1 MAAKCPNRKRTKRLA
16 NGRGKI
22 GCQGTLQLTTM
33 VPLAFPVNRWPKMLD
48 GLEVFAKAL
57 YGPVRKYGRRVLP
70 RDLLEA
76 LKTGRW
82 NLSCSTC
89 GWILKEPTK
98 ARGC

>member
-16 NGRGKI
+16 NGRGK
-22 GCQGTLQLTTM
+22 CNCPGTLKLTMM
-33 VPLAFPVNRWPKMLD
+33 VPLVFDANRWPKNLD
-48 GLEVFAKAL
+48 GLDVFNRAL
-57 YGPVRKYGRRVLP
+57 YYGPRHHGRRVTP
-70 RDLLEA
+70 RELLGA
-76 LKTGRW
+76 LQTGRW